1 MEIVNSSAF
10 ISLLSAEF
18 SKYKNEQNGLSMSKY
33 MKDRFLFY
41 GIKAADRKRIQKI
54 WLSDLPKQLSRENRW
69 EILME
74 LWEKDQREYQYVA
87 IDWLNS
93 WKKEWIHP
101 EDIKQVRWLIENK
114 TWWDSVDAIASNYLG
129 KLAKKFPEI
138 AEEFLEEWRNESNFW
153 LNRSCLIFQLKFKHE
168 VDFKLLKGLILQFQ
182 PNKAFFIQKAI
193 GWSLRQYSKF
203 APDEVRDFVREAALE
218 GLAKR
223 EATKYL

>member
-1 MEIVNSSAF
+1 
-10 ISLLSAEF
+10 
-18 SKYKNEQNGLSMSKY
+18 
-33 MKDRFLFY
+33 
-41 GIKAADRKRIQKI
+41 
-54 WLSDLPKQLSRENRW
+54 
-69 EILME
+69 
-74 LWEKDQREYQYVA
+74 
-87 IDWLNS
+87 
-93 WKKEWIHP
+93 
-101 EDIKQVRWLIENK
+101 
-114 TWWDSVDAIASNYLG
+114 LG

-153 LNRSCLIFQLKFKHE
+153 LNRCCLIFQLKFKHE